1 MADFR
6 QLALEFVLADDEAK
20 LTSIA
25 QQAASGASLGNIRES
40 ILLTGGRDPKW
51 TGQLEPGGTMGRGG
65 TALDA
70 REQQR

>member
-25 QQAASGASLGNIRES
+25 QQAASGASFWRYL
-40 ILLTGGRDPKW
+40 
-51 TGQLEPGGTMGRGG
+51 
-65 TALDA
+65 
-70 REQQR
+70 